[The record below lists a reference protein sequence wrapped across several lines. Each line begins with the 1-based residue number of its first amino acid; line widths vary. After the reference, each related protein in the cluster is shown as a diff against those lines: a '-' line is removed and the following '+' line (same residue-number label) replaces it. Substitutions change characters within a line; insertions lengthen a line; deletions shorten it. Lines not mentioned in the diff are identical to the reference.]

1 MFDRATFFE
10 NVKLAPFGNRLTQ
23 QQVDGCDRVLTC
35 WETLNPQGLDGRAL
49 AYVFATVFHETG
61 GRMEPVREGF
71 AKTDAQAR
79 KILADKKY
87 AKVDPV
93 TGYAYYGRGYVQL
106 TWKENYERV
115 GKALGID
122 LVNDPDLAM
131 DEETSVMILVR
142 GMIEGLY
149 TPGQNLSKYFG
160 LGKRGPNN
168 DPVGARAIVNGK
180 DKANLIAGYQ
190 DQFLGAINKSQL
202 KAHADA
208 KQTADPALPDPV
220 KKEVPVDKPVL
231 VKDKATIGASLQAVG
246 GLAAVGTLGGGLMQ
260 NLNNPW
266 AFAAFGLVFVTVV
279 AGAYLY
285 VTGRLSIARKGGV

>member
-87 AKVDPV
+87 AKPDPV

-122 LVNDPDLAM
+122 LVSDPDLAM

-149 TPGQNLSKYFG
+149 TPGQNLAKYFG

-202 KAHADA
+202 KAHSDA
-208 KQTADPALPDPV
+208 KQAADPALPDPV
-220 KKEVPVDKPVL
+220 KKEVPVDKPDL
-231 VKDKATIGASLQAVG
+231 KKDRI
-246 GLAAVGTLGGGLMQ
+246 TLGGVVGSAGGVMGLAGAAKPVLE
-260 NLNNPW
+260 NINNPW
-266 AFAAFGLVFVTVV
+266 AFGAFALAAFLI
-279 AGAYLY
+279 ALGAYLGI
-285 VTGRLSIARKGGV
+285 TGRLTLARKGGV